1 MSGDEQRQAVS
12 RMQDYID
19 SHLTQP
25 ITLVQLARASGYS
38 PYHAARLFRR
48 ETGLAP
54 FEYIRRMRLAG
65 SAMLLCHGSGH
76 ILDVALD
83 FVFDSHEGFTRAFSR
98 EFGITPQH
106 YRQNQ
111 PPIRGFMPERLRGLY
126 RDLNLKR
133 AAAATARS
141 LMARKGAK
149 NMDEHEKE
157 KTLREGD
164 EPAASGT
171 VGSAV
176 SREDQSNFGT
186 VFVQVI
192 ERPARRLILK
202 RAATAEDYYGYCEE
216 VGCDVWEQL
225 TGIRDA
231 SYEPAGYWLPEA
243 MRRPGTSEYVQGV
256 EVAADYSGPV
266 PDGFEIIDLPACQ
279 VMLFQGPPYDDEDFE
294 NAIGNLWE
302 LMDRYDPSLYGYR
315 WADDECPRFQLEP
328 QGYRG
333 YIEGRPVKKSM

>member
-76 ILDVALD
+76 ILDVAFD

-98 EFGITPQH
+98 EFGMTPQH

-126 RDLNLKR
+126 RDRNLKR
-133 AAAATARS
+133 AAAAAARD
-141 LMARKGAK
+141 MRERKGAM
-149 NMDEHEKE
+149 NMDEQE
-157 KTLREGD
+157 KTIREKG
-164 EPAASGT
+164 EPLASGPAGDVT
-171 VGSAV
+171 
-176 SREDQSNFGT
+176 SRDSQPGLDT

-202 RAATAEDYYGYCEE
+202 RAVTAEDYYAYCEE
-216 VGCDVWEQL
+216 VDCDVWDKL
-225 TGIRDA
+225 ASIKDA
-231 SYEPAGYWLPEA
+231 AYEPAGYWLPES

-266 PDGFEIIDLPACQ
+266 PDGFELIDLPACQ
-279 VMLFQGPPYDDEDFE
+279 LMLFQGPPFNDEDFE
-294 NAIGNLWE
+294 NAIGTLWE
-302 LMDRYDPSLYGYR
+302 LMDRYDPMLYGYR